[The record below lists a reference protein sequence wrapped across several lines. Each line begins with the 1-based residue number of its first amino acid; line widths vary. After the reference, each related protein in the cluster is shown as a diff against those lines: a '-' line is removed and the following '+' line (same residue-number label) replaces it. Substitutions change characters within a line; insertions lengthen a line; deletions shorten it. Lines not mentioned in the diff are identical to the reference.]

1 MNAAAS
7 SPYAHMH
14 VHGAIIRDRNKRL
27 GPAFLKLFKA
37 VAYWLIES
45 LRRRL
50 RRERTIRALYALSDA
65 TLKDIG
71 LRRSEIVSVAS
82 GLCRTR
88 RPH

>member
-7 SPYAHMH
+7 SLYAHLHMRAAF
-14 VHGAIIRDRNKRL
+14 VRGRNKRL

-37 VAYWLIES
+37 IAYWLIES
-45 LRRRL
+45 FRRRL

-82 GLCRTR
+82 SLCRTR